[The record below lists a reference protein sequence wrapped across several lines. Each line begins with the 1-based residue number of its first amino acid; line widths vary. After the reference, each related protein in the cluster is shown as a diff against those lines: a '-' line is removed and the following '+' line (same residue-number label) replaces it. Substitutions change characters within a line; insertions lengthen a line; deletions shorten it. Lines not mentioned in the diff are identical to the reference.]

1 MESSN
6 IIVTILSSSILTT
19 IFTSVVNWKLHNSS
33 YRKEYYKKILEKR
46 LEAFESV
53 QSVVSKMSFQVLVGE
68 YSISS
73 ICIDNEYYNNF
84 MLKLAIA
91 IDQSFW
97 LDSSTSNKLTEIN
110 V

>member
-19 IFTSVVNWKLHNSS
+19 IFTSIVNWKLHNSS

-53 QSVVSKMSFQVLVGE
+53 QSVAGTMSFQVLVGE

-73 ICIDNEYYNNF
+73 YA
-84 MLKLAIA
+84 LIA
-91 IDQSFW
+91 SITTISC
-97 LDSSTSNKLTEIN
+97 
-110 V
+110 